1 MLLNLLDLAG
11 VALVGVVSV
20 LSVTTLSGQPVPE
33 NIDGY
38 IRWLFADDGDS
49 IALVLLLSAI
59 AGALLILKSG
69 ASFGLVRVTFR
80 FLARKQAETTLQ
92 VTAALFTQPL
102 GVLRQKASQDTA
114 FVLTAGFGA
123 AITIILGGTAT
134 ALADVALLVFFGLG
148 LLIVDPTISVFTIVY
163 FSLIGWVLYRSLMS
177 RAKRLGVEATE
188 LDIET
193 YMLVQD
199 AIQSYREVVALNRRS
214 LYVQRMKMMLTRI
227 ADVATSTQ
235 VMTALPKYVFEV
247 ALVFGALILAA
258 TQFYTRD
265 ATQAVG
271 ILAVFVAAASRVTPA
286 ILRLQGASIGIRR
299 AQAPAEKAL
308 AMADQARRAE
318 TSSPAALNV
327 ARMHSNAFDDY
338 PGFKPSI
345 EVCGVSLSYAPDA
358 PLALNDVSFHVD
370 PGMSV
375 GIVGVSGAGKSSLA
389 DVILGVVPPMTG
401 SAMIGDLPPLQAISK
416 WSGAIA
422 YVPQSVA
429 VMGGSVRENVAY
441 GIAPHEIHDGLVS
454 EALERAHLAEFLAT
468 YRDGLETI
476 VGEDGVLLSGGQRQ
490 RLGIARALYS
500 RPRLVVL
507 DEATSALDTET
518 ERAFIETVAGFGD
531 SVTTVTIAHRLS
543 TVRNCDLLVYLEEGQ
558 VAALG
563 SFQDLR
569 DQSPAFDRQVKLSG
583 L

>member
-1 MLLNLLDLAG
+1 MKLLELLKSCLLLLPSSDRIRLILLTLGLMLLNLLDLAG

-20 LSVTTLSGQPVPE
+20 LSVTALSGQPVPE
-33 NIDGY
+33 TIDGY

-49 IALVLLLSAI
+49 IALILLLSAI

-148 LLIVDPTISVFTIVY
+148 LLIVDPTVSVFTIVY

-247 ALVFGALILAA
+247 ALV
-258 TQFYTRD
+258 
-265 ATQAVG
+265 
-271 ILAVFVAAASRVTPA
+271 P
-286 ILRLQGASIGIRR
+286 
-299 AQAPAEKAL
+299 
-308 AMADQARRAE
+308 
-318 TSSPAALNV
+318 
-327 ARMHSNAFDDY
+327 
-338 PGFKPSI
+338 
-345 EVCGVSLSYAPDA
+345 
-358 PLALNDVSFHVD
+358 
-370 PGMSV
+370 
-375 GIVGVSGAGKSSLA
+375 
-389 DVILGVVPPMTG
+389 
-401 SAMIGDLPPLQAISK
+401 
-416 WSGAIA
+416 
-422 YVPQSVA
+422 
-429 VMGGSVRENVAY
+429 
-441 GIAPHEIHDGLVS
+441 
-454 EALERAHLAEFLAT
+454 
-468 YRDGLETI
+468 
-476 VGEDGVLLSGGQRQ
+476 
-490 RLGIARALYS
+490 
-500 RPRLVVL
+500 
-507 DEATSALDTET
+507 
-518 ERAFIETVAGFGD
+518 
-531 SVTTVTIAHRLS
+531 
-543 TVRNCDLLVYLEEGQ
+543 
-558 VAALG
+558 
-563 SFQDLR
+563 
-569 DQSPAFDRQVKLSG
+569 
-583 L
+583 